1 MVQARQAQ
9 LILRVRA
16 YTNND
21 SSLLQDIGGS
31 GLLLLQLLV
40 RNAEDRLLRG
50 APGTQSGCYQ
60 RGRQPSTSKKSSLVW
75 ESGARGS
82 WL

>member
-9 LILRVRA
+9 LILRVRV

-31 GLLLLQLLV
+31 GLLLLRLLV
-40 RNAEDRLLRG
+40 LLRG
-50 APGTQSGCYQ
+50 APGTQSGCYL